1 MHASGV
7 NASLAV
13 DMLTALSEKMYFG
26 PVRKNSIPPIYFVK
40 PTLP

>member
-1 MHASGV
+1 MIVATKIHPRNTNLHMHASGV

-26 PVRKNSIPPIYFVK
+26 
-40 PTLP
+40 L